1 MAEGTFKLLA
11 VVVICRFKSTFA
23 VNLRPIIFVLK
34 NKYEN
39 IEGVSQFKHLG
50 ETTMHASGL

>member
-11 VVVICRFKSTFA
+11 VLVTCRFKSNVA
-23 VNLRPIIFVLK
+23 VNLRLIIFVFK

-39 IEGVSQFKHLG
+39 IEGGSQFKYLG
-50 ETTMHASGL
+50 ESTMHASGL